1 MSLSSARDAPAPT
14 TPASSKPP
22 LISELSIYS
31 VVFGDLLMKPN
42 WPSLHREDLLGGQ
55 KTIGVARLYVCP
67 RCFKYTIEVLHHIA
81 HWEQCKIESEVPGR
95 IVYEHG
101 ELSIYEFDGTD
112 HWVGTARPSTNAMR

>member
-1 MSLSSARDAPAPT
+1 MSQSGSRDGPPPT
-14 TPASSKPP
+14 AQTSTKPP

-31 VVFGDLLMKPN
+31 VVLGDLLMRPV

-81 HWEQCKIESEVPGR
+81 HWEQCEQETEIPGR
-95 IVYEHG
+95 VVYEHQD
-101 ELSIYEFDGTD
+101 LSIYEFDGTD
-112 HWVGTARPSTNAMR
+112 HWVR